1 MPRRHPRPAS
11 PSPRLARSAVAR
23 SALASTILCA
33 LAACTAGPDFSPP
46 APPPVTRFTSHGDRI
61 DTPTQ
66 RTVPGATVTPTWW
79 TAFGCAPLD
88 RTMRVALARNQT
100 LAAARASLAAA
111 QEAERAASGAL
122 FPQLSLSGIAGR
134 QKYGVSLF
142 GPTHFVIPPF
152 TYYTVGPQVSYV
164 LDLAGGERRT
174 VERERALARFR
185 AAELA
190 ATRLAVTGNVFA
202 HALAIATTRSEL
214 GVVERIVA
222 NDRENLA
229 LVGKARAAGSATLP
243 DLISARSQ
251 LAHDE
256 TLLPPLRQRISVAA
270 HALAMLSG
278 AAPAAAVPPAMTL
291 RDWRLPKE
299 LPLTLPSRLVR
310 SRPDIRAAGA
320 QLHAAS
326 AAIGIAAADRY
337 PQITLSANTTQQAL
351 SPGGL
356 FDGGAN
362 AWAMAAGL
370 TAPLFDG
377 GTLRAREREAVDAYR
392 ASLADYQ
399 RTVLEAFTQV
409 ADVLRALQN
418 DDAEV
423 RAQRAARRTSAD
435 ALALMR
441 TSYREGAVGVLSV
454 LDAERQLNRSELD
467 LVRARAQRLRDSALL
482 YLALGGGESPGG
494 G

>member
-1 MPRRHPRPAS
+1 MPRHPPRPATR
-11 PSPRLARSAVAR
+11 PRRRTRTGALTLCA
-23 SALASTILCA
+23 ALA
-33 LAACTAGPDFSPP
+33 LAGCTAGPDFSPP
-46 APPPVTRFTSHGDRI
+46 APPAVASFTVHGDRI
-61 DTPTQ
+61 DTPSQ
-66 RTVPGATVTPTWW
+66 RTVPGSTIAATWW

-88 RTMRVALARNQT
+88 RTMRAALAHNET
-100 LAAARASLAAA
+100 LASARASLAAA
-111 QEAERAASGAL
+111 REAQRAATGAL
-122 FPQLSLSGIAGR
+122 WPQLSLNGVAGR

-174 VERERALARFR
+174 VERERALAAFR
-185 AAELA
+185 TEELA

-202 HALAIATTRSEL
+202 HALAIATARSEL
-214 GVVERIVA
+214 GVIERIVA

-229 LVGKARAAGSATLP
+229 LVQKARAAGSATLP
-243 DLISARSQ
+243 DLVSARSQ
-251 LAHDE
+251 LARDE
-256 TLLPPLRQRISVAA
+256 TLLPPLRQRVSVAA
-270 HALAMLSG
+270 HALAMLAG
-278 AAPAAAVPPAMTL
+278 AAPAAQPPPAMTL
-291 RDWRLPKE
+291 RDWRLPKD
-299 LPLTLPSRLVR
+299 LPLALPSRLAR
-310 SRPDIRAAGA
+310 SRPDILAAESE
-320 QLHAAS
+320 LHAAS
-326 AAIGIAAADRY
+326 AAIGIATANLY

-356 FDGGAN
+356 FDAGGN

-377 GTLRAREREAVDAYR
+377 GTLRARRRAAIDTYR

-399 RTVLEAFTQV
+399 RTLLEAFAQV

-423 RAQRAARRTSAD
+423 RAQLAARRTAAD

-454 LDAERQLNRSELD
+454 IDAERQLNRSELE
-467 LVRARAQRLRDSALL
+467 LVRARAQRLQDTALL
-482 YLALGGGESPGG
+482 YLALGGGEPPRGG
-494 G
+494 

>member
-1 MPRRHPRPAS
+1 MPRRHLRPAFQA
-11 PSPRLARSAVAR
+11 PLLARSTVALAFAVA
-23 SALASTILCA
+23 LT
-33 LAACTAGPDFSPP
+33 ACTAGPDFSPP
-46 APPPVTRFTSHGDRI
+46 APPPVTRFTAHGDRI
-61 DTPTQ
+61 DTPSQ
-66 RTVPGATVTPTWW
+66 HTVPGAAVTATWW

-88 RTMRVALARNQT
+88 RTMRTALAHNDT

-111 QEAERAASGAL
+111 QEAQRAAAGAL
-122 FPQLSLSGIAGR
+122 WPQLSLNGVAGR

-152 TYYTVGPQVSYV
+152 AYYTVGPQVSYV
-164 LDLAGGERRT
+164 LDLAGAQRRT
-174 VERERALARFR
+174 VERERALAGFR

-202 HALAIATTRSEL
+202 HALAIAAARSEL
-214 GVVERIVA
+214 GVLGRIIA

-229 LVGKARAAGSATLP
+229 LVEKARTAGSATLP
-243 DLISARSQ
+243 DLVSARSQ
-251 LAHDE
+251 LARDE
-256 TLLPPLRQRISVAA
+256 TLLPPLRQRVSVAA

-278 AAPAAAVPPAMTL
+278 AAPAAAAPPAMTL
-291 RDWRLPKE
+291 RDWRVPKD

-310 SRPDIRAAGA
+310 SRPDILAAES

-326 AAIGIAAADRY
+326 AAIGIAAAHRY
-337 PQITLSANTTQQAL
+337 PQITLSADTAQQAL

-356 FDGGAN
+356 FDAGGN

-370 TAPLFDG
+370 AAPLFDG
-377 GTLRAREREAVDAYR
+377 GTLRARQREAVDAYR
-392 ASLADYQ
+392 ASLADYR

-441 TSYREGAVGVLSV
+441 TSYREGAVGVQSV
-454 LDAERQLNRSELD
+454 LDAERQLNQSELE

>member
-1 MPRRHPRPAS
+1 LP
-11 PSPRLARSAVAR
+11 ARSAVAR
-23 SALASTILCA
+23 SAVARSAVALAIAFA

-46 APPPVTRFTSHGDRI
+46 APPPVTRFTAHGDRI
-61 DTPTQ
+61 DTPGQ
-66 RTVPGATVTPTWW
+66 RTVPGAAVTATWW

-88 RTMRVALARNQT
+88 QTMRVALARNQT

-111 QEAERAASGAL
+111 QEARRAAAGAL
-122 FPQLSLSGIAGR
+122 WPQLTLNGVAGR

-164 LDLAGGERRT
+164 LDLAGAERRT
-174 VERERALARFR
+174 VERERALAGFR

-190 ATRLAVTGNVFA
+190 ATRLAVTGNVFS

-214 GVVERIVA
+214 RVLERIVA

-229 LVGKARAAGSATLP
+229 LVEKARAAGSATLP
-243 DLISARSQ
+243 DLVSARSQ
-251 LAHDE
+251 LARDE
-256 TLLPPLRQRISVAA
+256 TLLPPLRQRVSVAA
-270 HALAMLSG
+270 HALALLAG

-291 RDWRLPKE
+291 RDWRLPKD

-310 SRPDIRAAGA
+310 SRPDILAAES

-326 AAIGIAAADRY
+326 AAIGIAAASRY
-337 PQITLSANTTQQAL
+337 PEITLSANTTQQAL

-356 FDGGAN
+356 FDAGAN

-377 GTLRAREREAVDAYR
+377 GTLRARQREAVDAYR

-418 DDAEV
+418 DEAEV
-423 RAQRAARRTSAD
+423 RAQLAARRTSAD

-454 LDAERQLNRSELD
+454 LDAERQLNRSELE

-482 YLALGGGESPGG
+482 YLALGGGESSGG